1 MGKYGLSDNEL
12 DVMLHILSANERISK
27 VILYGSHAKGID
39 KQFSDIDPAIVGEEL
54 TRKDFNALKA
64 ALYESPLLYQQDIVI
79 YNSLKNSDLISHID
93 RCGIVIYSR
102 VNKVGL

>member
-1 MGKYGLSDNEL
+1 MGYYGLSDKDL
-12 DVMLHILSANERISK
+12 DVMLRILSANERISK

>member
-27 VILYGSHAKGID
+27 VILYGSHAKGIY

-54 TRKDFNALKA
+54 TRKDFNALKDLKVFNCA
-64 ALYESPLLYQQDIVI
+64 FSLIRLLGLNALNALNGLNALNV
-79 YNSLKNSDLISHID
+79 LKDLN
-93 RCGIVIYSR
+93 GLGSR
-102 VNKVGL
+102 QRR